1 MRTLY
6 TLALAF
12 LLAGCDS
19 GPGIEG
25 TYVADQSGFE
35 FIFDG
40 DGTVRM
46 IGFFD
51 QAVEFD
57 YEEVADNEIKLVT
70 PEGRVVLTR
79 LENGNFDSPWGEM
92 VRQR

>member
-1 MRTLY
+1 MKTLC
-6 TLALAF
+6 ALG
-12 LLAGCDS
+12 LGLMLAGCDS
-19 GPGIEG
+19 GPDIEG

-35 FIFDG
+35 FIFND

-57 YEEVADNEIKLVT
+57 YETSDNEVKLVT

>member
-6 TLALAF
+6 TLGLAF
-12 LLAGCDS
+12 LLSGCDS
-19 GPGIEG
+19 GPDIEG

-57 YEEVADNEIKLVT
+57 YEVADNEIKLVT
-70 PEGRVVLTR
+70 PEGKVVLAR

-92 VRQR
+92 ERQR